1 MWHILAVVAARK
13 RPGSGRV
20 VDETSPVGQ
29 TPPVP
34 TVSPSPVTD
43 RVADA
48 GGAPQP
54 RPRVRHRLNG
64 QLLVAGVLLTILAAM
79 AAFPGAFTDA
89 DPRDCTLSR
98 SLVKPGWE
106 HPFGYDIFGCDYAA
120 QTIYGTRASL
130 VLAVVVVVGA
140 GLVALLLGTLA
151 GYAGGVLDAVI
162 SRITD
167 VWSGIPLVLGGIVLL
182 SSTDQRG
189 LLQVIVVLVA
199 FSWPP
204 MVRVMRVSTQQVK
217 ALDYVTAA
225 RALGVGPLRMV
236 RRHILP
242 NAVRPLVV
250 FASAYAGVLVSAE
263 AILTFAGVG
272 LQRPTQS
279 WGILL
284 FQAQAR
290 LVQAPHLLIFP
301 SVFLIAAVLG
311 FVLLGEGLRRR
322 RD

>member
-1 MWHILAVVAARK
+1 MPTVSH
-13 RPGSGRV
+13 P
-20 VDETSPVGQ
+20 SPVGDDVTEPGADRQ
-29 TPPVP
+29 P
-34 TVSPSPVTD
+34 T
-43 RVADA
+43 R
-48 GGAPQP
+48 
-54 RPRVRHRLNG
+54 RLRHRRNG
-64 QLLVAGVLLTILAAM
+64 HLLTAGALLTVLAAM
-79 AAFPGAFTDA
+79 AAVPGAFTDA
-89 DPRDCTLSR
+89 DPRDCSLSR
-98 SLVKPGWE
+98 SLVEPSWE
-106 HPFGYDIFGCDYAA
+106 HPFGFDIFGCDYAA
-120 QTIYGTRASL
+120 QTIYGTRASML
-130 VLAVVVVVGA
+130 LAVVVVVGA
-140 GLVALLLGTLA
+140 GLVALILGTAA

-167 VWSGIPLVLGGIVLL
+167 VWSGIPLILGGIVLL
-182 SSTDQRG
+182 SATDERG

-217 ALDYVTAA
+217 QLDYVTAA
-225 RALGVGPLRMV
+225 RALGVGPLRLL
-236 RRHILP
+236 RRHIVP

-250 FASAYAGVLVSAE
+250 FASAYAGVLISAE

-272 LQRPTQS
+272 LMRPTQS

-290 LVQAPHLLIFP
+290 LIQAPHLLIFP

-311 FVLLGEGLRRR
+311 FVLLGEGLQRR